1 MFHHTLT
8 VKQNHQRFSGAA
20 GVVFHGTEQRGR
32 NAADPLHVR
41 LARDGC
47 KTGLE
52 WRAAG
57 FCVGSCAAQAFRAM
71 LAVRRERSNWLS
83 AEGPGLVWKFSA
95 FINYAQRT
103 LFYFHR

>member
-1 MFHHTLT
+1 MCGLRGTG
-8 VKQNHQRFSGAA
+8 VKLVWS
-20 GVVFHGTEQRGR
+20 
-32 NAADPLHVR
+32 
-41 LARDGC
+41 
-47 KTGLE
+47 

-71 LAVRRERSNWLS
+71 LAVRRECSHWLS
-83 AEGPGLVWKFSA
+83 AEGAGLVWKFSA